1 MASEKN
7 LALKKETVST
17 IVDKIKNSESV
28 ILFTYQG
35 LTVSDVSALRR
46 KLREEDAE
54 VKVYK
59 NTLLKRAFDEL
70 KLDLAEFT
78 AGPNAIL
85 FSTKLLE
92 AIKVLSE
99 FAKDHECLD
108 IRAGIIKGDVVNNE
122 TIKEYASIPSMEG
135 LLNMLAGGMMQHVKN
150 LSISLNLYAEKL
162 NDGKPV
168 DTPKEEPVVEASAE
182 PTPEEKPEEVVQE
195 EQPTKEESS
204 TEEVAQEVTEETPTE
219 EPEVQE
225 ETTEEVAE
233 PEATPEENTEEKEEN

>member
-35 LTVSDVSALRR
+35 LTVSDVSSLRR
-46 KLREEDAE
+46 KLREENAE
-54 VKVYK
+54 VKIYK
-59 NTLLKRAFDEL
+59 NTLLKRAFEEL
-70 KLDLAEFT
+70 KLDLDEFL

-85 FSTKLLE
+85 FSSKLLE
-92 AIKVLSE
+92 AIKVLTE
-99 FAKDHECLD
+99 FAKDHECLK
-108 IRAGIIKGDVVNNE
+108 IRAGIIKGDVVSIE
-122 TIKEYASIPSMEG
+122 TIKEYATIPSMEG
-135 LLNMLAGGMMQHVKN
+135 LLNMLAGGMIEHVKN

-168 DTPKEEPVVEASAE
+168 EEPKEEKVET
-182 PTPEEKPEEVVQE
+182 TPEEPKEEVQIE
-195 EQPTKEESS
+195 EKS
-204 TEEVAQEVTEETPTE
+204 AEETPAEETSS

-225 ETTEEVAE
+225 ETVTEEVAE
-233 PEATPEENTEEKEEN
+233 EPQTEENQEPTEEQTETKEEN